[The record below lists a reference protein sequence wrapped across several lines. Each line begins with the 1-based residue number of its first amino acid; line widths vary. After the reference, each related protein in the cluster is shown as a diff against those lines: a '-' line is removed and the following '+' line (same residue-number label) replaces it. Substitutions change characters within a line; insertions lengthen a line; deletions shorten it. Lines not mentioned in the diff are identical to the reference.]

1 MQHFDAKLHLMF
13 GKCNMKR
20 IFNILTAAVLVMSCS
35 VVNSDMV
42 YDIAPIVS
50 YIYLEDSDGQ
60 NMLDPN
66 TREES
71 FDISQISAEFR
82 GQTYAVDMSRFN
94 ETGAWISTK
103 AYMPQ
108 FSGLML
114 QVDRYGKWM
123 ISFGE
128 LDGTEDIDNENLVI
142 NWGDGSSNTITI
154 FNNFRWKWDGS
165 PVITRRFYVDGKKQD
180 TDIAVFKFVK
190 NKK

>member
-1 MQHFDAKLHLMF
+1 MF
-13 GKCNMKR
+13 GECNMKR
-20 IFNILTAAVLVMSCS
+20 IFNILTTAVLVMSCS
-35 VVNSDMV
+35 VENSDMV
-42 YDIAPIVS
+42 YDIAPIVA

-66 TREES
+66 TREDS

-114 QVDRYGKWM
+114 QVDRY
-123 ISFGE
+123 
-128 LDGTEDIDNENLVI
+128 
-142 NWGDGSSNTITI
+142 
-154 FNNFRWKWDGS
+154 
-165 PVITRRFYVDGKKQD
+165 
-180 TDIAVFKFVK
+180 
-190 NKK
+190 

>member
-1 MQHFDAKLHLMF
+1 
-13 GKCNMKR
+13 
-20 IFNILTAAVLVMSCS
+20 
-35 VVNSDMV
+35 
-42 YDIAPIVS
+42 
-50 YIYLEDSDGQ
+50 
-60 NMLDPN
+60 
-66 TREES
+66 
-71 FDISQISAEFR
+71 
-82 GQTYAVDMSRFN
+82 MSRFN

-128 LDGTEDIDNENLVI
+128 LDGTENIDNEDLVI
-142 NWGDGSSNTITI
+142 NWGDGTTNTITI
-154 FNNFRWKWDGS
+154 FNHFRWKFNGS
-165 PVITRRFYVDGKKQD
+165 PAITRRFYVDGKKQD

>member
-1 MQHFDAKLHLMF
+1 MVF
-13 GKCNMKR
+13 GECNMKR

-82 GQTYAVDMSRFN
+82 GVTYAVDMSCFN
-94 ETGAWISTK
+94 EAGTGISTK

-128 LDGTEDIDNENLVI
+128 LDGMENIDNENLVI
-142 NWGDGSSNTITI
+142 NWGDGTTNTITI
-154 FNNFRWKWDGS
+154 FNHFRWKVNGS
-165 PVITRRFYVDGKKQD
+165 PAITRRFYVDGIKQD
-180 TDIAVFKFVK
+180 SDIAVFKFVK
-190 NKK
+190 D

>member
-1 MQHFDAKLHLMF
+1 MMF

-35 VVNSDMV
+35 VENSDMV

-50 YIYLEDSDGQ
+50 YIYLEDSDGH
-60 NMLDPN
+60 NMLDPDA
-66 TREES
+66 REES

-128 LDGTEDIDNENLVI
+128 LDGTENIANENLVI

>member
-1 MQHFDAKLHLMF
+1 MVF
-13 GKCNMKR
+13 GECNMKR

-42 YDIAPIVS
+42 YDIAPIVA

-66 TREES
+66 TREDS

-82 GQTYAVDMSRFN
+82 GKTYAVDMSRFN

-165 PVITRRFYVDGKKQD
+165 PVITRRFYVDGKKQV

>member
-1 MQHFDAKLHLMF
+1 
-13 GKCNMKR
+13 MKR

-60 NMLDPN
+60 NMLDPD

-71 FDISQISAEFR
+71 FDISRISAEFR

-128 LDGTEDIDNENLVI
+128 LDGTENIDNHYCPLKLF
-142 NWGDGSSNTITI
+142 DST
-154 FNNFRWKWDGS
+154 
-165 PVITRRFYVDGKKQD
+165 
-180 TDIAVFKFVK
+180 K
-190 NKK
+190 N